1 MNEIYFDNSATT
13 RVSPRAAAK
22 AYECMT
28 EGWGNPSS
36 VHRKGSDAEKYLSES
51 RTRLKGALGVKH
63 PRSHALFFTG
73 SGTEADNLAI
83 TGTLFSKSF
92 RFRPRIVT
100 TDSEHP
106 AVLAPIRE
114 AEKKGFEVVTLST
127 KGGLLD
133 LDEVEAALTPETV
146 LLSLMRVNNETGAVY
161 DVAKAFSLAKERCP
175 EVVTHCDAIQGFLKL
190 PCDAA
195 KLGADL
201 IAVSGHKVGAPKGVG
216 ALLCEGSLLTKKRL
230 LPIVYGG
237 GQEEGYRS
245 GTENLPGIAAF
256 GEAVAERK
264 DTVAADTAYVA
275 SLREKLL
282 SLLPDGVTVNAPR
295 GEVLPHIISLQV
307 KGIKSE
313 VLVRSLSAEGI
324 YLSAGSACSSHKLK
338 TSPTLLAF
346 GLTPPEADSTVRV
359 SLGRDNTAEECE
371 IFAQTLTKA
380 ISRLAKIR

>member
-1 MNEIYFDNSATT
+1 MNDIYFDNSATT

-22 AYECMT
+22 AYEAMT
-28 EGWGNPSS
+28 EEWGNPSS
-36 VHRKGSDAEKYLSES
+36 VHRKGSDAEKRLSES
-51 RTRLKGALGVKH
+51 RARLKGALGVKH
-63 PRSHALFFTG
+63 PRSHTLFFTG

-127 KGGLLD
+127 VGGVLD
-133 LDEVEAALTPETV
+133 PDEVERALTPETV
-146 LLSLMRVNNETGAVY
+146 LVSLMRVNNETGAVY
-161 DVAKAFSLAKERCP
+161 DVARAFSLAKERCP
-175 EVVTHCDAIQGFLKL
+175 EVVTHCDAVQAFMKL
-190 PCDAA
+190 PCDAG

-201 IAVSGHKVGAPKGVG
+201 IAVSGHKIGAPKGIG
-216 ALLCEGSLLTKKRL
+216 ALLCENSLLTKKRL
-230 LPIVYGG
+230 LPIVLGG

-256 GEAVAERK
+256 GEAVAERGESM
-264 DTVAADTAYVA
+264 VADLTRVTA
-275 SLREKLL
+275 LRERLL
-282 SLLPDGVTVNAPR
+282 SLLPDGVTLNAPR
-295 GEVLPHIISLQV
+295 GDFLPHILSLQV

-313 VLVRSLSAEGI
+313 VLVRFLSAEGI
-324 YLSAGSACSSHKLK
+324 YLSAGSACSSRKLK

-346 GLTPPEADSTVRV
+346 GLTPAEADSTVRV
-359 SLGRDNTAEECE
+359 SLCSDNTEEECE
-371 IFAQTLTKA
+371 IFAHTLETA
-380 ISRLAKIR
+380 IRRLAKIR